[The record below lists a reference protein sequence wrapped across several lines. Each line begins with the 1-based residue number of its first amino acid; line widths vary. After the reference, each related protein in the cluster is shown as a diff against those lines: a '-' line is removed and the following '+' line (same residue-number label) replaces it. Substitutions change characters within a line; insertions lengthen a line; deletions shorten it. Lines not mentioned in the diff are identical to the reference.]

1 VDHDNFDES
10 RADLGQRLRSLRRA
24 AGLTGPALAA
34 RTGISQPKISKLET
48 GRIAPS
54 VEDVHALAEAL
65 QASPD
70 VTASLLEQAHGLAAQ
85 LRAWRAMRRQH
96 LTTHQDRARELEAS
110 ATTITIF
117 QNAIVPGLLQVAEYA
132 RQVFLRAGLG
142 GDDEALANAV
152 AALLNRQTVL
162 FTGSKQFAFVLTEAA
177 LRHRICPPAVM
188 RAQYDRLISIAGLE
202 NVRIGIVPFE
212 VELPLLPLN
221 NFALF
226 DGDAVQVETIS
237 GEVILRGARD
247 VQAYA
252 DAVRKLDEVVLS
264 ASDAVSF
271 LRGQAR

>member
-10 RADLGQRLRSLRRA
+10 RTDLGQRLRSLRRA

-54 VEDVHALAEAL
+54 VEDVHALAKAL
-65 QASPD
+65 KASPD

-96 LTTHQDRARELEAS
+96 LPTHHDRARELEAT
-110 ATTITIF
+110 ATAITIF

-162 FTGSKQFAFVLTEAA
+162 FTGSKQFAFILTEAA

-202 NVRIGIVPFE
+202 NVRVGIVPFE

-252 DAVRKLDEVVLS
+252 DAVRKLDEVVPS
-264 ASDAVSF
+264 AADAVSF
-271 LRGQAR
+271 LRSQAR